1 MKTQKK
7 EMIFVCC
14 CSVADWWNELNN
26 SRWLIP
32 MCLSCAGILP
42 ASTQRN
48 ACGSSLY
55 FFFFQSLP
63 SSTPVANLFNTPRV
77 WRYHHQIF
85 LFFSFLFFFL
95 ACSFHFGFFFLQQL
109 MPSKR
114 HFRLQYES
122 LLTLHISAAPPSFF
136 FVLCDYNN
144 SALVNEWTS
153 FVRLFEIR
161 TVLDKLMAKFIC
173 FNPLKDREISFL
185 IYDTP
190 SQKMI
195 NSHEGRLCVW
205 PSLNSLTFK
214 RHF

>member
-1 MKTQKK
+1 
-7 EMIFVCC
+7 MIFVCC

-55 FFFFQSLP
+55 FFFQSLP

-85 LFFSFLFFFL
+85 LFFSFFFFFWRVL
-95 ACSFHFGFFFLQQL
+95 FISVSSFSSSPCPVKDISGCNMRAFWHSTFPLLLLPFFLC
-109 MPSKR
+109 
-114 HFRLQYES
+114 
-122 LLTLHISAAPPSFF
+122 
-136 FVLCDYNN
+136 LCDYNN

-173 FNPLKDREISFL
+173 FNPLKRSWNKFL
-185 IYDTP
+185 NLWHTESKDD
-190 SQKMI
+190 
-195 NSHEGRLCVW
+195 
-205 PSLNSLTFK
+205 
-214 RHF
+214 

>member
-95 ACSFHFGFFFLQQL
+95 ACSFHFGFFFLQQP

-136 FVLCDYNN
+136 FVFCVTIIIQLW
-144 SALVNEWTS
+144 SMNELPSSGCLKSELFSTNWWPSS
-153 FVRLFEIR
+153 FVL
-161 TVLDKLMAKFIC
+161 TLW
-173 FNPLKDREISFL
+173 KDREISFL

-195 NSHEGRLCVW
+195 NSHEGRLCVCG
-205 PSLNSLTFK
+205 P
-214 RHF
+214 H